1 MKKTLVLATLFACT
15 TLLFTTP
22 AFAQKTSVEEVNAA
36 QATKGRKIRGPR
48 TIKPVRVNNIRY
60 RVQVKSDV
68 SFTPGPSLAL
78 PFIPQIPGAEPGDS
92 GASALTET
100 ELRENL
106 DNARRAHDAE
116 REFMAIREAQKELIA
131 RRANQIQGPISA
143 LLANTKRAVDATNSY
158 LGESDTRLARSN
170 GPELVLAPLRGLIAT
185 ITTSIGGRWPD
196 DEINEYL
203 RDVDTWESELG
214 RISDLK
220 WLADNKDRVDA
231 VKALFKELRES
242 VTALSHN
249 GQPDSVATKFDEA
262 QRVLGAWKAIFDE
275 AITADTPQEREDYFS
290 LQPVKEDC
298 GFAFDQTKSNIITLV
313 KQDRVSSETTL
324 SEQELVTVVCS
335 SPLSISGGFGFSTIN
350 EREFVFV
357 TSTKTVTE
365 NGQPVEKV
373 INRFGFENNSSFR
386 PIPLLLLNTRFY
398 EFNDQFAL
406 HLSAGAGVDIKT
418 GEAGSDVEFIVGPSV
433 SFNRSLFITA
443 GAHIGRVPKLAGGF
457 ELNQEVPEGI
467 DKPPIEKSWKPGF
480 IFALTFKI
488 R

>member
-1 MKKTLVLATLFACT
+1 MKKTLALATLFACA

-22 AFAQKTSVEEVNAA
+22 AFGQKTEEVNAA
-36 QATKGRKIRGPR
+36 QATEGRKIRGPR

-60 RVQVKSDV
+60 RVQVKSDI

-78 PFIPQIPGAEPGDS
+78 PFIPQIPGGEATDS
-92 GASALTET
+92 GASVKTKAERRDDLDKARIANSAET
-100 ELRENL
+100 E
-106 DNARRAHDAE
+106 
-116 REFMAIREAQKELIA
+116 FQVIREAQKELIT
-131 RRANQIQGPISA
+131 RRANQIQSPISA

-158 LGESDTRLARSN
+158 LNESDARLARSN
-170 GPELVLAPLRGLIAT
+170 GPELVLAPLPVLITT
-185 ITTSIGGRWPD
+185 ITTATRGRWPD
-196 DEINEYL
+196 AEINEFL
-203 RDVDTWESELG
+203 RDVDLWESELG
-214 RISDLK
+214 RISDLQ
-220 WLADNKDRVDA
+220 WLADNKERVDT

-249 GQPDSVATKFDEA
+249 GKADAVATKFDEA
-262 QRVLGAWKAIFDE
+262 QRVLAAWKAIFDE
-275 AITADTPQEREDYFS
+275 AVTFNAPSERERYFS
-290 LQPVKEDC
+290 LQSVTEDC
-298 GFAFDQTKSNIITLV
+298 GFAFDQTKSNTITLV
-313 KQDRVSSETTL
+313 KQDRLSSETAT

-335 SPLSISGGFGFSTIN
+335 SPFSISGGFGFSTIN

-357 TSTKTVTE
+357 SSTKTVTE

-418 GEAGSDVEFIVGPSV
+418 GETGSDVEFIVGPSV

-443 GAHIGRVPKLAGGF
+443 GVHIGRVPKLAGGF

-467 DKPPIEKSWKPGF
+467 DTPPLEKSWKPGF